1 MSDRIKRIGASVALT
16 GFVVAQT
23 VMIRFSRGDDGK
35 LPYNPA
41 AATFLNEL
49 IKLIVSL
56 ALWWAYDKDS
66 EYNGLAGVNAF
77 TFCMF
82 SIPGLIYALQNTLV
96 FYALVFLEAPT
107 FQVFASLKIVTTAIL
122 FRVALRRILT
132 VVQWVA
138 LAQLFLS
145 MVITK
150 MGALL
155 KDSHRQQRE
164 SLLYGAAI
172 LLFNS
177 WLSAISGIFN
187 EWLVK
192 HQDSKAPLMIKS
204 IQLYAWG
211 TLLNM
216 VTWIATDANVL
227 KFEGI
232 TPLVWCI
239 ILNNAAVGL
248 SVAFIMKYADNI
260 VKCFS
265 TAAAVFISAVLS
277 SFLFKFPLDL
287 PFMVGLFV
295 YSTAFFLYF
304 GNHNPI
310 LRKEGLDDAQALPCV
325 LAERLLGCA
334 LEEEDAGNE
343 AKTTKEQRQGD
354 GDGTAVME
362 LGELLDDEGTNVAV
376 TTKNDRKVKAR

>member
-1 MSDRIKRIGASVALT
+1 
-16 GFVVAQT
+16 
-23 VMIRFSRGDDGK
+23 
-35 LPYNPA
+35 
-41 AATFLNEL
+41 
-49 IKLIVSL
+49 
-56 ALWWAYDKDS
+56 
-66 EYNGLAGVNAF
+66 
-77 TFCMF
+77 
-82 SIPGLIYALQNTLV
+82 
-96 FYALVFLEAPT
+96 
-107 FQVFASLKIVTTAIL
+107 
-122 FRVALRRILT
+122 
-132 VVQWVA
+132 
-138 LAQLFLS
+138 
-145 MVITK
+145 
-150 MGALL
+150 
-155 KDSHRQQRE
+155 
-164 SLLYGAAI
+164 
-172 LLFNS
+172 
-177 WLSAISGIFN
+177 
-187 EWLVK
+187 
-192 HQDSKAPLMIKS
+192 
-204 IQLYAWG
+204 
-211 TLLNM
+211 
-216 VTWIATDANVL
+216 
-227 KFEGI
+227 
-232 TPLVWCI
+232 
-239 ILNNAAVGL
+239 
-248 SVAFIMKYADNI
+248 MKYADNI